1 MGRLPY
7 QNYIFDLYGT
17 LVDIHT
23 DEDRPAAWAALARFY
38 SYYGAR
44 YTPQQLRAA
53 YHRLVETR
61 EAGLSALWQDSHE
74 AHPEIE
80 LGGVFLELFRRRGA
94 DADEALALHAGQ
106 FFRAMSTDWLRLY
119 DGTLE
124 MLRTLRRRGGRLFLL
139 SNAQAI
145 FTAYEMRAL
154 GLAGA
159 FDGVYLSSNYGCKK
173 PDRRF
178 FDILLAKEGLDPAR
192 SIMVGNDPIC
202 DAAGGRAAG
211 LDTLFV
217 RSNLSPEGPL
227 PQATFTLPAMD
238 IPRMGAILAG
248 EAVHPG

>member
-1 MGRLPY
+1 MGGLPY

-61 EAGLSALWQDSHE
+61 EAGLSALRQDSHE

-178 FDILLAKEGLDPAR
+178 FDILLAKDGLDPAR
-192 SIMVGNDPIC
+192 SIMVGNDGAC
-202 DAAGGRAAG
+202 DIAGAKAAG
-211 LDTLFV
+211 LAACYV
-217 RSNLSPEGPL
+217 RTALSPDEPAPAADL
-227 PQATFTLPAMD
+227 CLPAMD
-238 IPRMGAILAG
+238 MPRLAALLAG
-248 EAVHPG
+248 DIPG

>member
-1 MGRLPY
+1 MRALPY
-7 QNYIFDLYGT
+7 ENYIFDLYGT

-23 DEDRPAAWAALARFY
+23 DEDKPEAWAALARFY

-44 YTPQQLRAA
+44 YAPQQLRAA

-61 EAGLSALWQDSHE
+61 EAGLSALRQDSHE

-159 FDGVYLSSNYGCKK
+159 FDGVYLSSDYGCKK

-192 SIMVGNDPIC
+192 SIMVGNDGAC
-202 DAAGGRAAG
+202 DITGAKAAG
-211 LDTLFV
+211 LAACYV
-217 RSNLSPEGPL
+217 RTALSPDEPAPAADL
-227 PQATFTLPAMD
+227 CLPAMD
-238 IPRMGAILAG
+238 MPRLAALLAG
-248 EAVHPG
+248 DIPG